1 MVLKN
6 STSKLLSNPFRNLEG
21 YNCFGCSPDNP
32 HGLRMQFSDEGDSV
46 ISIWD
51 PTNNFQGWHNI
62 LHGGIQATL
71 MDEIASWV
79 VFAKLGTT
87 GVTSKMEVKLAKPM
101 QMDKGPVRLV
111 AKLREMR
118 RNIAVIDV
126 VLFDCEGTACA
137 EGLFH
142 YSTYPEGVAK
152 ERLSYPGSEKL

>member
-1 MVLKN
+1 MALKN
-6 STSKLLSNPFRNLEG
+6 KSVRQLSNPFSSLDG

-32 HGLRMQFSDEGDSV
+32 NGLRMQFFDEGDTVVSA
-46 ISIWD
+46 WE
-51 PTNNFQGWHNI
+51 PTDDFQGWHNV

-87 GVTSKMEVKLAKPM
+87 GVTSKMEVKLSRPM
-101 QMDKGPVRLV
+101 HMDKGPVKLV

-126 VLFDCEGTACA
+126 ELLDGEGTKCA
-137 EGLFH
+137 EGIFH
-142 YSTYPEGVAK
+142 YFTYPEKLAK
-152 ERLSYPGSEKL
+152 ERLFYPGREKF